1 MCCPPS
7 PLSIPS
13 SFFRRLRTPCLSLLA
28 SSFSSVT
35 AKAPPSTGL
44 HRLLIGLVGE
54 MNAGKSTCL
63 NALTQ
68 QATSIVDATPGT
80 TADVKAALLE
90 LHGLGPV
97 KLLDTAGIDD
107 VGALGEKKKERTYR
121 ALKEIDVALVV
132 IDPFSKILSS
142 SSSQRP
148 YDGTGREGRR
158 RDEGGGGI
166 GGDMSESAM
175 ATPPYTACQADPS
188 SLSLLSSLV
197 QAMDRRG
204 RRAMLVFN
212 LKKER
217 EEEVAREGRTS
228 LGGGGGERAGE
239 AGASAPWVREL
250 INSIEECIRRD
261 IKGQKSY
268 SLRGEEGGGRG
279 QGGGQGRR
287 GRPIGPSTASAS
299 APVRRNL
306 PFFTTDGEQEG
317 SHFVLLPSFT
327 ADFTAPGAGKA
338 LALHLLHSLRPS
350 SRPASATSLPTE
362 DPEPPL
368 LPLQYHH
375 DKIVLLNIPMDAETP
390 LTRLLRPQ
398 ALLQAFCLHHY
409 IPTIAYRMN
418 LSKARSFPPSS
429 PSPSV
434 SSMQSPYE
442 EEKAKFLSLLS
453 LLPPGSLV
461 VTDSQAIDVV
471 HAWTLP
477 PLGGDESFTK
487 LQKPVDITT
496 FSIVMIQHMSG
507 GRLGAFVEGMTR
519 LVEMEEEA
527 RQAKEG
533 KEARVLI
540 AEACNHVRIP
550 EACDDIG
557 TVQLP
562 QALRRAFPHLGFH
575 IHHAYG
581 REFPWQALQDGRYDV
596 VVHCGGCMIDRQKVR
611 ARMEECADGG
621 VATTNY
627 GLLLAYAAAP
637 QAMLRAVRP
646 FGVEIPEILSKH
658 ATMVEQDGDVGRRAS
673 KSGSSCLN
681 PVCALSPLTDMKE

>member
-228 LGGGGGERAGE
+228 LGGGGGT
-239 AGASAPWVREL
+239 
-250 INSIEECIRRD
+250 
-261 IKGQKSY
+261 
-268 SLRGEEGGGRG
+268 GG
-279 QGGGQGRR
+279 
-287 GRPIGPSTASAS
+287 
-299 APVRRNL
+299 
-306 PFFTTDGEQEG
+306 
-317 SHFVLLPSFT
+317 
-327 ADFTAPGAGKA
+327 
-338 LALHLLHSLRPS
+338 
-350 SRPASATSLPTE
+350 
-362 DPEPPL
+362 
-368 LPLQYHH
+368 
-375 DKIVLLNIPMDAETP
+375 
-390 LTRLLRPQ
+390 
-398 ALLQAFCLHHY
+398 
-409 IPTIAYRMN
+409 
-418 LSKARSFPPSS
+418 
-429 PSPSV
+429 
-434 SSMQSPYE
+434 
-442 EEKAKFLSLLS
+442 
-453 LLPPGSLV
+453 
-461 VTDSQAIDVV
+461 
-471 HAWTLP
+471 
-477 PLGGDESFTK
+477 
-487 LQKPVDITT
+487 
-496 FSIVMIQHMSG
+496 
-507 GRLGAFVEGMTR
+507 
-519 LVEMEEEA
+519 
-527 RQAKEG
+527 
-533 KEARVLI
+533 
-540 AEACNHVRIP
+540 
-550 EACDDIG
+550 
-557 TVQLP
+557 
-562 QALRRAFPHLGFH
+562 
-575 IHHAYG
+575 
-581 REFPWQALQDGRYDV
+581 
-596 VVHCGGCMIDRQKVR
+596 
-611 ARMEECADGG
+611 
-621 VATTNY
+621 
-627 GLLLAYAAAP
+627 
-637 QAMLRAVRP
+637 
-646 FGVEIPEILSKH
+646 
-658 ATMVEQDGDVGRRAS
+658 
-673 KSGSSCLN
+673 
-681 PVCALSPLTDMKE
+681 

>member
-1 MCCPPS
+1 
-7 PLSIPS
+7 
-13 SFFRRLRTPCLSLLA
+13 
-28 SSFSSVT
+28 
-35 AKAPPSTGL
+35 
-44 HRLLIGLVGE
+44 
-54 MNAGKSTCL
+54 
-63 NALTQ
+63 
-68 QATSIVDATPGT
+68 
-80 TADVKAALLE
+80 
-90 LHGLGPV
+90 
-97 KLLDTAGIDD
+97 
-107 VGALGEKKKERTYR
+107 
-121 ALKEIDVALVV
+121 
-132 IDPFSKILSS
+132 
-142 SSSQRP
+142 
-148 YDGTGREGRR
+148 
-158 RDEGGGGI
+158 
-166 GGDMSESAM
+166 
-175 ATPPYTACQADPS
+175 
-188 SLSLLSSLV
+188 
-197 QAMDRRG
+197 
-204 RRAMLVFN
+204 
-212 LKKER
+212 
-217 EEEVAREGRTS
+217 
-228 LGGGGGERAGE
+228 
-239 AGASAPWVREL
+239 
-250 INSIEECIRRD
+250 
-261 IKGQKSY
+261 
-268 SLRGEEGGGRG
+268 
-279 QGGGQGRR
+279 
-287 GRPIGPSTASAS
+287 
-299 APVRRNL
+299 
-306 PFFTTDGEQEG
+306 
-317 SHFVLLPSFT
+317 
-327 ADFTAPGAGKA
+327 
-338 LALHLLHSLRPS
+338 
-350 SRPASATSLPTE
+350 LPTE
-362 DPEPPL
+362 DPGPPL

-409 IPTIAYRMN
+409 IPTIAHRMN

-434 SSMQSPYE
+434 SSKQSPYG

-477 PLGGDESFTK
+477 PLAGDESFTK
-487 LQKPVDITT
+487 LQMPVDITT

-527 RQAKEG
+527 RLTKGG
-533 KEARVLI
+533 KETRVLI

-562 QALRRAFPHLGFH
+562 QALRRAFPHLDFH

-658 ATMVEQDGDVGRRAS
+658 ATLVEQDGDVGRRAS
-673 KSGSSCLN
+673 KSGSSCLT
-681 PVCALSPLTDMKE
+681 PVCALSPPTDMKE